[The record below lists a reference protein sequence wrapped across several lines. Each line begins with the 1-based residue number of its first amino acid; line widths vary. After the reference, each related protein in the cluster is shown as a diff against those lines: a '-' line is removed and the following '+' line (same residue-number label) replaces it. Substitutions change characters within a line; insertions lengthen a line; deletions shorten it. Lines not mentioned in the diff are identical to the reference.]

1 MIASLQGQ
9 RKQVEGQRKEQVE
22 INLRVND
29 GVPKVERKN
38 IPAEL
43 KVVEKKQM
51 VPEKVWG
58 RRNRSEMRIVKGTV
72 RISMGIVEHERDHFF
87 RVMWAEGCV
96 DWFPSGNEMLARLL
110 L

>member
-9 RKQVEGQRKEQVE
+9 RKWVEGQRKEQVK
-22 INLRVND
+22 INLQIND
-29 GVPKVERKN
+29 SVPKAERKN

-58 RRNRSEMRIVKGTV
+58 MRNGSEMRIVKGRI
-72 RISMGIVEHERDHFF
+72 RISMGIVEHERDHFC
-87 RVMWAEGCV
+87 RVMWQKGV
-96 DWFPSGNEMLARLL
+96 
-110 L
+110 